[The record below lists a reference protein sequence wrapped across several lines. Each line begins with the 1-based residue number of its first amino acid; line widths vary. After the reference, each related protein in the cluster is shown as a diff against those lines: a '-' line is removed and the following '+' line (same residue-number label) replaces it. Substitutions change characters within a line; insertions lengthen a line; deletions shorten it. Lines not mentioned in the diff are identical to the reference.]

1 MAFLVMCEGAVVVK
15 LHLTIS
21 KWIPFS
27 VATILYH
34 FYFLLLNIL
43 SKVYSSNLSL
53 ITVCSNFF
61 FRITFKEGNFP
72 DSPDLIL
79 GDGDGTVN
87 VRSLEACLRW
97 QNKQSQKIYH
107 VPMSQVD
114 HMEILKHPNVLAYIQ
129 KVVLL

>member
-1 MAFLVMCEGAVVVK
+1 M
-15 LHLTIS
+15 I
-21 KWIPFS
+21 
-27 VATILYH
+27 
-34 FYFLLLNIL
+34 
-43 SKVYSSNLSL
+43 
-53 ITVCSNFF
+53 FF
-61 FRITFKEGNFP
+61 PFRITFKEGNFP
-72 DSPDLIL
+72 DSPDLIY